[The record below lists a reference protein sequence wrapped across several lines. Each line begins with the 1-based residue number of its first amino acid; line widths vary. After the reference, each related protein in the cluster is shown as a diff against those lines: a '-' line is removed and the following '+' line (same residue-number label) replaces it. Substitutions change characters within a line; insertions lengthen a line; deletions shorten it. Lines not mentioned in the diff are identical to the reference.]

1 MLLYIYAI
9 IFICYYT
16 NIYNYMYIYVMV
28 YYIYIY
34 VVGYIYICYYIY
46 MIYIYIHVIVYMH
59 LHRNI
64 CCLEMVI
71 LQYVFESVFQEREP
85 LETVV

>member
-1 MLLYIYAI
+1 MLLVI
-9 IFICYYT
+9 
-16 NIYNYMYIYVMV
+16 YIYVII
-28 YYIYIY
+28 YIYDFYIYIY
-34 VVGYIYICYYIY
+34 TY
-46 MIYIYIHVIVYMH
+46 VIVYMH

-85 LETVV
+85 LETVF

>member
-1 MLLYIYAI
+1 
-9 IFICYYT
+9 
-16 NIYNYMYIYVMV
+16 
-28 YYIYIY
+28 
-34 VVGYIYICYYIY
+34 
-46 MIYIYIHVIVYMH
+46 MH

-85 LETVV
+85 LEISRQFFKPLPSNNNLKVVSARVTGAVISHTKGPPNYDLAYNHLLKHMYI